1 MRVSSDIFNIFY
13 EGNRGRFWDNNKS
26 VMKKIDNLDV
36 YIILGFL
43 GLKMDISAVVYGLAK
58 GS

>member
-43 GLKMDISAVVYGLAK
+43 GLKMDISAGVYGLAK